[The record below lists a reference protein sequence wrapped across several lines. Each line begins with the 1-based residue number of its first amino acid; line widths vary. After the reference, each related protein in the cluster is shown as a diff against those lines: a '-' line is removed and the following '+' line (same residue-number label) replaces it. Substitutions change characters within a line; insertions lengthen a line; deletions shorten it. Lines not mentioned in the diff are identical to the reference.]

1 MVASEAT
8 KAELS
13 DAIDTMLEEVRWSHT
28 PGEEGRLWAGG
39 PGGPDD
45 T

>member
-13 DAIDTMLEEVRWSHT
+13 DAMDNMLEEVDKNKFHIEKEVLNLMWTLGFR
-28 PGEEGRLWAGG
+28 P
-39 PGGPDD
+39 
-45 T
+45 